1 MKITESIKR
10 LYRLVTHHIG
20 AGGDAHAIVNTIRP
34 GFMTPQQLASV
45 VEAKGLRTYLG
56 APEDGSKIDVLEL
69 REGHYYTNYN
79 LLSNTPE
86 KSLETTDNISVVE
99 IDVSVDSSIFDRKQI
114 YFRTSSH
121 GDLWTISQH
130 ESSVS
135 SPNDDGWPKLWQK
148 INKAAV
154 LWSGLATEAGT
165 VLNLAD
171 KLINYSAVKVTYGVS
186 GNPKT
191 IELPIRTNV
200 EYKLPIRD
208 FNLPNNTTD
217 LSTSLFE
224 ANLAYDPVRPS
235 ELRIIS
241 TTGRR
246 VQGSSVTIDE
256 MDQIGIAKI
265 EGVK

>member
-20 AGGDAHAIVNTIRP
+20 SGGDAHAIVNTIRP
-34 GFMTPQQLASV
+34 GFMTPQQLASI
-45 VEAKGLRTYLG
+45 VEAKGLRTYLN
-56 APEDGSKIDVLEL
+56 APEDGSKIDVLKL
-69 REGHYYTNYN
+69 TEGRYYTNYN

-86 KSLETTDNISVVE
+86 KSLETTDNTAVVE
-99 IDVSVDSSIFDRKQI
+99 IDVSIDTSTFDRKQI
-114 YFRTSSH
+114 YFRTSSQ
-121 GDLWTISQH
+121 GDLWTISRH

-135 SPNDDGWPKLWQK
+135 SLNDDGWPKLWQK

-154 LWSGLATEAGT
+154 LWSGSAIEAGT
-165 VLNLAD
+165 VLTLAD
-171 KLINYSAVKVTYGVS
+171 KLINYRAVKVTYGVA

-191 IELPIRTNV
+191 TVLPIRTNV
-200 EYKLPIRD
+200 EYNLPIRE

-217 LSTSLFE
+217 LSFSLFE

-241 TTGRR
+241 TTGRH
-246 VQGSSVTIDE
+246 VGGSSVTIDE
-256 MDQIGIAKI
+256 TTQIGIAKI